1 MMVGETAY
9 YWAHRLSH
17 QIPFLWRFHAIHHS
31 AEQLDFLV
39 NTRMH
44 PADLV
49 WSRMV
54 MLTPIFALGLANPLH
69 FGDGLI
75 ATTVLLS
82 GSMWGYFIHS
92 NVRWRLEPIEWL
104 LTTPEPFTTGTTPT
118 IASGGTA
125 TTRPCFPGS
134 TVCSAPITCPTH
146 GLNVTESMSRCPTRW
161 PVNSSIRL
169 RHRGLCFQPRTAGLH
184 RDDAGHRW
192 AAAVH

>member
-9 YWAHRLSH
+9 YWANRLSH

-44 PADLV
+44 PVDLL
-49 WSRMV
+49 WSRMI

-69 FGDGLI
+69 FGEGLI

-92 NVRWRLEPIEWL
+92 NIRWRL
-104 LTTPEPFTTGTTPT
+104 GR
-118 IASGGTA
+118 SNG
-125 TTRPCFPGS
+125 C
-134 TVCSAPITCPTH
+134 
-146 GLNVTESMSRCPTRW
+146 
-161 PVNSSIRL
+161 
-169 RHRGLCFQPRTAGLH
+169 
-184 RDDAGHRW
+184 
-192 AAAVH
+192 